1 MLTKILHHYG
11 TINMIL
17 VANTLTNV
25 CHLIAEDRLELY
37 VASWQ
42 QGTDEDF
49 LMYGV
54 NEGWAIPADTEGNP
68 I

>member
-1 MLTKILHHYG
+1 
-11 TINMIL
+11 MIL

-42 QGTDEDF
+42 QGTDDDF